1 MMAETKEVGKAVL
14 AALKT
19 KGGGR
24 KATKAS
30 DASSADSASSPSAP
44 RQPTSWQAW
53 GKHVLAD
60 VDAYG
65 AFKASYAHPVNGSKQ
80 GVSFAYQQHRA
91 YLNHESAEGGLTEEY
106 EAFIAP
112 FLEAKAA
119 KAAAATPKKAK
130 AAAAAVAPAAPPAPL
145 KAVKAKGGAGA
156 PSEEDEEGAF
166 SSSSSLVLFADPPK
180 PPAPT
185 PGSLKRLP
193 TLTPEASAVVAAEA
207 AAAAAPKVL
216 KKVSVKAGGAAKGGK
231 AKAEAKATAPA
242 AAAAAA
248 APHRSVTGGCFAPP
262 SDEKG
267 AAIFARSEPEPW
279 TWNGRALLKNI
290 RNEVWATDGE
300 GEREWVG
307 VYDPEADTMDE
318 MVDEPSA

>member
-1 MMAETKEVGKAVL
+1 MPS
-14 AALKT
+14 LK
-19 KGGGR
+19 
-24 KATKAS
+24 
-30 DASSADSASSPSAP
+30 P
-44 RQPTSWQAW
+44 
-53 GKHVLAD
+53 
-60 VDAYG
+60 
-65 AFKASYAHPVNGSKQ
+65 
-80 GVSFAYQQHRA
+80 
-91 YLNHESAEGGLTEEY
+91 
-106 EAFIAP
+106 
-112 FLEAKAA
+112 
-119 KAAAATPKKAK
+119 
-130 AAAAAVAPAAPPAPL
+130 
-145 KAVKAKGGAGA
+145 VKAKGGAGA
-156 PSEEDEEGAF
+156 PSEDEEEAAF

-207 AAAAAPKVL
+207 AAAAPKVL

-231 AKAEAKATAPA
+231 AKAEAKATAP
-242 AAAAAA
+242 AAAA